1 MPDQRI
7 KRIAT
12 FAELRAL
19 WREDFETHRRR
30 WVEPG
35 FHAIAVHRFGV
46 WIDGLDQR
54 FLRAPLRIVYFALNA
69 LIELCYG
76 IRVQYQS
83 ILGRRVRLAH
93 AGSGIIIARDCILGD
108 DCLLRQN
115 VTLGALN
122 DRIRGGPRLGNR
134 VEIGANAVVIGPI
147 TVGDDVVIG
156 PNTVVRSD
164 VPPASVVLPPDPVIR
179 PRRSRRKTKD
189 ATDLTSVKEEAHEKA

>member
-1 MPDQRI
+1 MPGQRI

-19 WREDFETHRRR
+19 WREDFATHRRR

-35 FHAIAVHRFGV
+35 FHAIAIHRFGV
-46 WIDGLDQR
+46 WVDGLDQR
-54 FLRAPLRIVYFALNA
+54 VLRAPLRILYFALNA

-83 ILGRRVRLAH
+83 VLGRRVRLAH
-93 AGSGIIIARDCILGD
+93 AGSGIIIARDCVLGD

-115 VTLGALN
+115 VTLGARN
-122 DRIRGGPRLGNR
+122 SRTRGGPRLGNR
-134 VEIGANAVVIGPI
+134 VEVGANAVIIGPI

-156 PNTVVRSD
+156 PNTVVRTD
-164 VPPASVVLPPDPVIR
+164 VPSGSVVLPPDPVIR
-179 PRRSRRKTKD
+179 PRRSRRP
-189 ATDLTSVKEEAHEKA
+189 APEGADLTSVKEEATETA